1 MQQPSAISEN
11 LVNRLDRYLQEHPD
25 ESLSSLLEEI
35 LQQKENPGDKTPRFL
50 RIKPA
55 PKGSGYK
62 NTSIDHDRVLAE
74 TMEECD

>member
-1 MQQPSAISEN
+1 MQQPIAISEN
-11 LVNRLDRYLQEHPD
+11 IVNRLDRYLQEHPD

-35 LQQKENPGDKTPRFL
+35 LQQKENPEDKTPRFL

-62 NTSIDHDRVLAE
+62 SPSNTIGF
-74 TMEECD
+74 